1 MKKTIMLVLMAV
13 ILATPCF
20 AQDVEPEG
28 IFSIEGTRWEA
39 LPMGVHI
46 SPFPPSL
53 EPIDWGFGFY
63 GGEVYGYHTYFCID
77 MIVCSIFFVGINP
90 GAGGGSLPQYFGILQ
105 PIGIGIVFEIYA
117 RGFIP
122 PDLTVGILI
131 KTNDNWKPPEFV
143 SVSPNKGEQGTT
155 LTDVTVIGANT
166 YFESGVDVNFSPF
179 YSGMSISNLRI
190 ISDTEIKFD
199 LAIETD
205 APIGFIGIVIQYNDG
220 KESIFGNRVFEILPK
235 TN

>member
-1 MKKTIMLVLMAV
+1 V
-13 ILATPCF
+13 
-20 AQDVEPEG
+20 
-28 IFSIEGTRWEA
+28 
-39 LPMGVHI
+39 
-46 SPFPPSL
+46 
-53 EPIDWGFGFY
+53 PIDWGFGFY
-63 GGEVYGYHTYFCID
+63 GGEVYPGGDSFYID
-77 MIVCSIFFVGINP
+77 MLVCSIFRVEYGP
-90 GAGGGSLPQYFGILQ
+90 GASSRSGAHYIGILQ
-105 PIGIGIVFEIYA
+105 PIGIGMVIKWYVMPNQFYLTI
-117 RGFIP
+117 GF
-122 PDLTVGILI
+122 VI
-131 KTNDNWKPPEFV
+131 KTNNNWKPPEFV

-190 ISDTEIKFD
+190 ISDTEIRFD